1 MANGYSQI
9 PSVSH
14 RRYRSRHL
22 KNESIPNWVM
32 LKTHGSAKDHKGR
45 QQPVPTAT
53 PEELPAPR
61 TMHTG
66 FGPGIT
72 FVHDPRG
79 LRPVRSARSARR

>member
-1 MANGYSQI
+1 MANGYLQI
-9 PSVSH
+9 PGVSH
-14 RRYRSRHL
+14 RRYRSRHP
-22 KNESIPNWVM
+22 KNNGSIPNWVM
-32 LKTHGSAKDHKGR
+32 LRTHGAAKDHKNGR

-66 FGPGIT
+66 LGPGIT

-79 LRPVRSARSARR
+79 LRHVRSARR

>member
-14 RRYRSRHL
+14 WRYRSRHP
-22 KNESIPNWVM
+22 KNSGSIPNWVM
-32 LKTHGSAKDHKGR
+32 LKTHGSAEERNKGR
-45 QQPVPTAT
+45 QQPVPKAT

-72 FVHDPRG
+72 FVHDLRG
-79 LRPVRSARSARR
+79 LRPVRSARR